1 MNTEIATPKPMLI
14 LPPNKPVRC
23 EIQIEGGKSESNRAL
38 MIAAYGGFTA
48 ELENLSASDDTRL
61 LQSLLHDIAEAKPN
75 TMLTL
80 DCGLDGTACRFLT
93 TYLAGKKGQWLL
105 TGNERM
111 RLRPIGALVEALR
124 DLGAKI
130 EYAECQGAVPLRIT
144 GVELSGTEV
153 HIDMSRSSQFASS
166 LLLAAPCMEQG
177 LHLHLDGV
185 LNSLPYLDMTIELMN
200 HFGVDVKRDDRL
212 VTVRPKLYIARPYA
226 VPSDWSSASYWYE
239 IAALSNDCDIFLRHL
254 DTKTAHGDAVMAR
267 LAESFGVQSEI
278 GDLGV
283 RLTKQATQAK
293 AFQFDFAAT
302 PDLFPTVAAI
312 CAGLQIPAT
321 FTGLSNLAV
330 KESNR
335 IDSMAAELGKFGT
348 RIERVGTHEIHLT
361 PGIRLDK
368 SPRSLPRYSI
378 ELPLRFNAHG
388 DHRIAMALAPLS
400 MVLGAI
406 AIDNPDVVT
415 KSYLNYWEDLRKTG
429 MTVTTGLMQF
439 CFNRN
444 KS

>member
-1 MNTEIATPKPMLI
+1 MNTEIATPKPMLV
-14 LPPNKPVRC
+14 LPANKPIRC
-23 EIQIEGGKSESNRAL
+23 EVQIEGGKSESNRAL

-61 LQSLLHDIAEAKPN
+61 LQSLLHDIAMAKPD

-80 DCGLDGTACRFLT
+80 DCGMDGTACRFLA
-93 TYLAGKKGQWLL
+93 TYLARSEGQWLL
-105 TGNERM
+105 TGNDRM
-111 RLRPIGALVEALR
+111 KLRPMEALVEALR
-124 DLGAKI
+124 HLGARI
-130 EYAECQGAVPLRIT
+130 EYVECQGALPLRIV
-144 GVELSGTEV
+144 GMALKGTEV

-166 LLLAAPCMEQG
+166 LLMAAPCMKQG
-177 LHLHLDGV
+177 LRLHLDGV

-200 HFGVDVKRDDRL
+200 HFGADVEREDRL
-212 VTVRPKLYIARPYA
+212 VTVQPKPYLARPYA

-239 IAALSNDCDIFLRHL
+239 IAALSDECDIFLRHL
-254 DTKTAHGDAVMAR
+254 DTQTAHGDAVMAK

-278 GDLGV
+278 SDLGV
-283 RLTKQATQAK
+283 RLTKRTPQAK
-293 AFQFDFAAT
+293 ALQFDFAAT

-335 IDSMAAELGKFGT
+335 IDAMAAELGKFGT
-348 RIERVGTHEIHLT
+348 RIERVGTHEIHLM
-361 PGIRLDK
+361 PSIRLDK
-368 SPRSLPRYSI
+368 SPRSLPYYSM
-378 ELPLRFNAHG
+378 ERPLRINAHG

-429 MTVTTGLMQF
+429 MTVMAGLMQPTMP
-439 CFNRN
+439 
-444 KS
+444 